1 MSREAVSIP
10 HSSKKGALLCSL
22 KVLGKYSMC
31 TCECVY
37 AAGSV
42 RFWWFVESLR
52 L

>member
-1 MSREAVSIP
+1 MSIP
-10 HSSKKGALLCSL
+10 HSSKKGALFCSP

-37 AAGSV
+37 VVVGGGGSV